1 MAVRPRSRSQL
12 VEAAAELLCREALAG
27 VGQILSPDALA
38 RATRADR
45 RRSGVSRDTAYR
57 LWGDRSRAVTDL
69 VAHLTDPTTS
79 GIDDAITAALNTFDP
94 ANPVDTTYEA
104 QKCTFQTVL
113 VKNFEEQFSTVGMPT
128 GWVLQA
134 AAMTSSPLWRG
145 VHASDE
151 ITNVG
156 KQVLAAR
163 AALYEHITKR
173 WADALRNAMSQYGR
187 RPRHPFTVE
196 MIIQLMNAL
205 FDGCVL
211 RFFVD
216 PSLNDPDID
225 DHERQR
231 RLDWVIAVAADAMFE
246 LAWSY
251 TEEGSHDDPRL
262 PPAGSS
268 GQHMFD
274 RIVTTAKQLYEDPS
288 REVLGPTDA
297 EFVDKARELGLDQEA
312 IAAAPALFPDPGDLA
327 DSVLRQLV
335 VAAGQTQFSE
345 PSNENVASI
354 IKSVLGRLVEAA
366 KRYPGVITAS
376 LEHPPTHPRGATSV
390 LDELTESIAGAMLR
404 SPRINCYDPVGTATS
419 LVDLALNGNTGWT
432 SIEAILRA
440 IERPASV

>member
-1 MAVRPRSRSQL
+1 
-12 VEAAAELLCREALAG
+12 
-27 VGQILSPDALA
+27 
-38 RATRADR
+38 
-45 RRSGVSRDTAYR
+45 
-57 LWGDRSRAVTDL
+57 
-69 VAHLTDPTTS
+69 
-79 GIDDAITAALNTFDP
+79 
-94 ANPVDTTYEA
+94 
-104 QKCTFQTVL
+104 
-113 VKNFEEQFSTVGMPT
+113 
-128 GWVLQA
+128 
-134 AAMTSSPLWRG
+134 
-145 VHASDE
+145 
-151 ITNVG
+151 
-156 KQVLAAR
+156 
-163 AALYEHITKR
+163 
-173 WADALRNAMSQYGR
+173 
-187 RPRHPFTVE
+187 
-196 MIIQLMNAL
+196 
-205 FDGCVL
+205 
-211 RFFVD
+211 
-216 PSLNDPDID
+216 
-225 DHERQR
+225 
-231 RLDWVIAVAADAMFE
+231 
-246 LAWSY
+246 
-251 TEEGSHDDPRL
+251 
-262 PPAGSS
+262 
-268 GQHMFD
+268 MFD